1 MPMPLLTAMP
11 MRRRVL
17 RQLNDDAP
25 PPPPVPNLSQHPLF
39 QTLVLPLLLALLGMA
54 ALRLWPGERWA
65 SLGATAGLLV
75 ALAWWPG
82 FDWPAHSRAMKLPW
96 VVLAG
101 LGLALLATAREATGA
116 RPLSSLVL
124 AVVAWVGA
132 VLWLAGGQAS
142 PPLLAGAGLLGVAV
156 LWPLAGG
163 RGHAAAP
170 AKAGSGLAVPAERG
184 ALAVLPELAV
194 LAVLAVAA
202 LGLAALAAT
211 GGSLLLAQLAGMVAT
226 TAVAMAGWAWLRP
239 SARMAKGMAEG
250 MAGGTSAGTAAAMA
264 APMALPMVV
273 NAGGYRYWPLALA
286 WLSIAWAWVLAEPA
300 AGSMR
305 ALQVALLALAFGV
318 PALLSRGPAAALAP
332 RWRPWVTPAAALLAA
347 LAVALAWWAGTASAP
362 MPDTALDPN
371 DPYLIP

>member
-1 MPMPLLTAMP
+1 MP

-54 ALRLWPGERWA
+54 ALRLWPGERWG
-65 SLGATAGLLV
+65 SLGATAGLVV

-82 FDWPAHSRAMKLPW
+82 FEWPAHSRALKLPW

-116 RPLSSLVL
+116 RPLLSLVV
-124 AVVAWVGA
+124 AVLAWVGA

-142 PPLLAGAGLLGVAV
+142 PPLLAGAGLLGAAV
-156 LWPLAGG
+156 LWQLAGG

-170 AKAGSGLAVPAERG
+170 AVAGSGLAVPAERG

-202 LGLAALAAT
+202 LGLAALTAT
-211 GGSLLLAQLAGMVAT
+211 GGSLLLAQLAGMVAS
-226 TAVAMAGWAWLRP
+226 TAVAMAAWAWLRL
-239 SARMAKGMAEG
+239 STRMAEG
-250 MAGGTSAGTAAAMA
+250 MATAMAAPVAAPMAAMA
-264 APMALPMVV
+264 APMAV

-318 PALLSRGPAAALAP
+318 PALLSRGPAATLAP

-347 LAVALAWWAGTASAP
+347 LAVVLAWWAGTASAP